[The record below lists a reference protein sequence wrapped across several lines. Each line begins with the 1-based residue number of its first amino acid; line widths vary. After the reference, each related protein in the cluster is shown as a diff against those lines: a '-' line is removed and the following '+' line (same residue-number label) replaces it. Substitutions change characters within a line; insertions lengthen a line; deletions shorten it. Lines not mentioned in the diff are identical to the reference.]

1 MNIIHATMVVV
12 FLAGGGV
19 SMKFAA
25 DDWPL
30 IQPYEVQAEIPP
42 VHSAAPVL
50 TPIGMHHS
58 T

>member
-1 MNIIHATMVVV
+1 MVMV

-50 TPIGMHHS
+50 TPIGMH
-58 T
+58 